1 MRRSLFAVLISLV
14 LLPSAW
20 AAANAVQ
27 LVRVWPGYRDAA
39 SFTRL
44 GEYFG
49 GAPDA
54 INQSALRSQTDARGG
69 YYWLIRTD
77 AAQAERGAT
86 LTLDVIRPGTTSP
99 ETHTF
104 SVDLPAGSH
113 ALNAGLT
120 GRDWI
125 DPEARPVAWQLTL
138 TAADGTPLAST
149 QSFLWTD
156 YASTP

>member
-1 MRRSLFAVLISLV
+1 MPRSLFAVFSFLV
-14 LLPSAW
+14 LIPTAW
-20 AAANAVQ
+20 AAADSVQ

-54 INQSALRSQTDARGG
+54 INQSALRYQPTARGG

-77 AAQAERGAT
+77 AAQAETGAT
-86 LTLDVIRPGTTSP
+86 LELAVIRPGNTTP
-99 ETHTF
+99 EIHTF
-104 SVDLPAGSH
+104 SVNLPAGSH
-113 ALNAGLT
+113 AVNAGLT
-120 GRDWI
+120 GRDWT
-125 DPEARPVAWQLTL
+125 DPASSPVAWQLTL
-138 TAADGTPLAST
+138 TAADGTPLASA

-156 YASTP
+156 FASTP

>member
-1 MRRSLFAVLISLV
+1 MRRSFFAVLRFLV
-14 LLPSAW
+14 LMPSAW
-20 AAANAVQ
+20 AAADSVE

-49 GAPDA
+49 ASPDV
-54 INQSALRSQTDARGG
+54 INQQALRSQPDARGG

-77 AAQAERGAT
+77 AAQAEADAT
-86 LTLDVIRPGTTSP
+86 LTLTVIRPGATAP

-104 SVDLPAGSH
+104 TLDLPAGSH

-125 DPEARPVAWQLTL
+125 DPEAQPVAWQLTL
-138 TAADGTPLAST
+138 TAANGTPLASA

-156 YASTP
+156 FTSTP